1 MSIKIADFF
10 CGVGGVRLGFESAS
24 SRFKCIFSNDI
35 DKNAIKTYESNF
47 PDKVVEK
54 SIAELNINDIPDFDI
69 FLGGFPCQP
78 FSIAGKRKGFNDER
92 GNLFFNIINIL
103 EQKKPKAFFL
113 ENVKNL
119 KTHNNGNTFK
129 VIKNR
134 LIKAGYYF
142 KCKILNT
149 SEYANIPQ
157 NRERIFLIGFR
168 DIEKAKQFRFPKK
181 LLLQKKIKD
190 FLQPDIKPKY
200 YYTNN
205 SAIYERLVNSIQK
218 HVNTDQVYQYRRHYV
233 RENKS
238 NLCPTLTAN
247 MGGGG
252 HNVPII
258 MDDKGIRKLTPT
270 ECFLLQGFPTN
281 FILPAISD
289 SQLYKQAGNSVTIK
303 VVKRIA
309 QEISKLI

>member
-1 MSIKIADFF
+1 MADFF

-24 SRFKCIFSNDI
+24 SRFRCVFSNDI
-35 DKNAIKTYESNF
+35 DANAIKTYESNF
-47 PDKVVEK
+47 SDEVKKE
-54 SIAELNINDIPDFDI
+54 SIAELDIDEIPDFDI

-78 FSIAGKRKGFNDER
+78 FSIAGKRKGFEDDR
-92 GNLFFNIINIL
+92 GNLFFSIIDIL
-103 EQKKPKAFFL
+103 EKKKPKAFFL

-119 KTHNNGNTFK
+119 KTHDNGNTFK

-134 LIKAGYYF
+134 LIKAGYHF
-142 KCKILNT
+142 KSKILNT

-157 NRERIFLIGFR
+157 NRERIFLVGFR
-168 DIEKAKQFRFPKK
+168 DIEKARKFRFPKK
-181 LLLQKKIKD
+181 LLLQKRIKD
-190 FLQPDIKPKY
+190 FLESEVKEKY
-200 YYTNN
+200 YYNDR
-205 SAIYERLVNSIQK
+205 SAIYPRLVDAIHN
-218 HVNTDQVYQYRRHYV
+218 HVETGQVYQYRRHYV

-238 NLCPTLTAN
+238 NVCPTLTAN

-258 MDDKGIRKLTPT
+258 MDDNGIRKLTPR
-270 ECFLLQGFPTN
+270 ECFYLQGFPAD
-281 FILPAISD
+281 FVLPNISD

-309 QEISKLI
+309 EEIVKVF